1 MAPVVLC
8 VAEKPSLA
16 SSIANFLSD
25 GTHATRRGS
34 QDVHEF
40 RREFKGQLCDFRV
53 TAVLGHVLTIDFPSK
68 FQSWDL
74 DPGVLFDAPVQKK
87 EASPGARVVEH
98 LEREAKGAAHLI
110 LWLDC
115 DREGENICFEVMDAC
130 VPVMRPPP
138 GAARDAHVHRAK
150 FSAVT
155 KRSIEDAMRS
165 LGKPNR
171 DEALAVDARQELD
184 LKIGVAFTRFQTR
197 FFQGKYDAFDS
208 SVVSYGPC
216 QTPTLG
222 FAVAR
227 HLEIAAHV
235 SEDYWTLE
243 VELMG
248 PAPRPTS
255 DANTGTITT
264 ARVRTGHPGVEDST
278 SAALKTLRPTWARG
292 RVFDGDVGELY
303 RATCAECARAAVV
316 DFAETEETKPR
327 PPGLNTVDMLK
338 AASAGMGLGAHRCM
352 QLAERLYIQGYVSY
366 PRTESTAYPPGFDLR
381 GTLATQTSHP
391 QIGEHARGLL
401 DGGERLRARGG
412 VDAGDHPPIT
422 PAAPATESDVG
433 GGDAWRLYDFIAR
446 RFVASVSS
454 DCAYVR
460 QRATLDVAGERFA
473 VDGRSVTDPGWT
485 SVMPWRGVEDDPLGP
500 LTPGATIPV
509 SAVRLI
515 PRQTAPPSHLT
526 ESELIGLM
534 ERHGIGTDASIPTH
548 INNVEKRKYVEVR
561 SGGSRADGSGVDAVA
576 RVPRHRPGTRLA
588 HDPIAGGETAGSGR
602 VRRGGARVGGGARPA
617 TVCGEVR
624 QLRRRRGS
632 HGRAL
637 RGALRSRLGRGA
649 NVQQVRPMRPIPH
662 PRRRA
667 SETPVLRGGGRDVR
681 TAPGTGQ
688 TLQRPRVRRVRLR
701 TPTQR
706 AGRPRLSAVPV
717 LPQPPAVPGRAN
729 PGKRRGRVP
738 ASARAP

>member
-292 RVFDGDVGELY
+292 RVSDGDVGELY

-500 LTPGATIPV
+500 LTPGATIP
-509 SAVRLI
+509 RP
-515 PRQTAPPSHLT
+515 PRF
-526 ESELIGLM
+526 
-534 ERHGIGTDASIPTH
+534 
-548 INNVEKRKYVEVR
+548 
-561 SGGSRADGSGVDAVA
+561 GSS
-576 RVPRHRPGTRLA
+576 
-588 HDPIAGGETAGSGR
+588 
-602 VRRGGARVGGGARPA
+602 RG
-617 TVCGEVR
+617 
-624 QLRRRRGS
+624 RRRR
-632 HGRAL
+632 
-637 RGALRSRLGRGA
+637 
-649 NVQQVRPMRPIPH
+649 
-662 PRRRA
+662 RRT
-667 SETPVLRGGGRDVR
+667 SPS
-681 TAPGTGQ
+681 
-688 TLQRPRVRRVRLR
+688 
-701 TPTQR
+701 
-706 AGRPRLSAVPV
+706 LSSS
-717 LPQPPAVPGRAN
+717 G
-729 PGKRRGRVP
+729 
-738 ASARAP
+738 